1 MRFYDM
7 AKAAALAGA
16 EGGGGS
22 GGIDNLLK
30 SEIEVGTI
38 DSDGNNNPNE
48 NRLRT
53 KDATTVTKSGNYSLF
68 FTGDESLFV
77 FGFRYAPDG
86 TFIERFGS
94 VGSEWSPAPF
104 KFTAEAGQ
112 QFRFAFNSIDGS
124 VALYPAD
131 LHNLILVKD

>member
-1 MRFYDM
+1 MDLFNVI
-7 AKAAALAGA
+7 LAQKLSGN
-16 EGGGGS
+16 GGSS

-30 SEIEVGTI
+30 SGIEVGTI

-53 KDATTVTKSGNYSLF
+53 KDATTLTKSGNYSLF

-77 FGFRYAPDG
+77 LGFRYASDG
-86 TFIERFGS
+86 TFIERFGF
-94 VGSEWSPAPF
+94 VGVEWSPAPF

-112 QFRFAFNSIDGS
+112 QFRFAFNSDTGS
-124 VALYPAD
+124 VPLEPSD
-131 LHNLILVKD
+131 LHNLILLKD